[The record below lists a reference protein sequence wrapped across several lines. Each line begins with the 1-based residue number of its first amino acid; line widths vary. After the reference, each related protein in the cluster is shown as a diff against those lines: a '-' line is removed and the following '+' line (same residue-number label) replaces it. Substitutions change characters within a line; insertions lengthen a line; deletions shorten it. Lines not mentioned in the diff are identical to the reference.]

1 MAARD
6 LRREIALRRILEGVI
21 ATVTGGLILWS
32 VTSSMSQ
39 PAPVVQATA
48 AAVAP
53 AAEAEAA
60 PEVPK
65 SSAPAA
71 PATRERRAGPVAARV
86 TAPDLI
92 PAPAA
97 ATPVPRRIAVP
108 RMAAVGS
115 SLLYEDFS
123 SYREGDAPG
132 WGPATFVKTG
142 LDHRHWL
149 VSNVD
154 GSHPVGC
161 RIRLPEVFSF
171 ECRYSACLPEVNRGI
186 LGWWKEPVSTT
197 ILFPDDRGGRCVF
210 EWVIKYGND
219 PTEFNPV
226 GSSSLFARKYY
237 HTITL
242 PDGSSNEVGVVQ
254 PTGLLRIDVKNSAV
268 TVFIDG
274 QAVVAGSIAR
284 AGQFVGFEANLVKGR
299 NGMLCFTDFKIN
311 R

>member
-1 MAARD
+1 M
-6 LRREIALRRILEGVI
+6 
-21 ATVTGGLILWS
+21 
-32 VTSSMSQ
+32 
-39 PAPVVQATA
+39 
-48 AAVAP
+48 
-53 AAEAEAA
+53 
-60 PEVPK
+60 
-65 SSAPAA
+65 
-71 PATRERRAGPVAARV
+71 

-92 PAPAA
+92 PIPAVAAPGPRTIAFPRTAA
-97 ATPVPRRIAVP
+97 IGASLA
-108 RMAAVGS
+108 

-123 SYREGDAPG
+123 GYREGDAPG

-142 LDHRHWL
+142 LDHCHWL

-197 ILFPDDRGGRCVF
+197 IAFPDDRGGRCVV

-226 GSSSLFARKYY
+226 GSSSLFAKKYH

-274 QAVVAGSIAR
+274 QAVVAGSITAPASLSGSR
-284 AGQFVGFEANLVKGR
+284 PIWSRAATACCALPISRSTASSRHQRRPIHGIAGQHRLKPLVTGHGG
-299 NGMLCFTDFKIN
+299 NVHDVDLGI
-311 R
+311 